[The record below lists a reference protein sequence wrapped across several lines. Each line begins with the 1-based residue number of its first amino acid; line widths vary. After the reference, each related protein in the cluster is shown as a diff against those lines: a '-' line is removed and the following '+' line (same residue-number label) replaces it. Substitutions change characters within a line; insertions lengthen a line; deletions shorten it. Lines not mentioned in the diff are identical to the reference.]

1 MNKELIDKNI
11 CEFMHW
17 LRGENILA
25 QEYCYDEN
33 KYSDWSKVPMD
44 SKWDYSNIYKP
55 RFVIN
60 KQIYRIKNSSHRRKE
75 NRNIRRRR

>member
-25 QEYCYDEN
+25 QEYCYD
-33 KYSDWSKVPMD
+33 
-44 SKWDYSNIYKP
+44 
-55 RFVIN
+55 
-60 KQIYRIKNSSHRRKE
+60 KN
-75 NRNIRRRR
+75 

>member
-17 LRGENILA
+17 LRGGNILA

-33 KYSDWSKVPMD
+33 KYSDLSKVTMD
-44 SKWDYSNIYKP
+44 SKWDYSK
-55 RFVIN
+55 
-60 KQIYRIKNSSHRRKE
+60 RIKIVFILQINFH
-75 NRNIRRRR
+75 

>member
-17 LRGENILA
+17 LREGNILA

-33 KYSDWSKVPMD
+33 KYS
-44 SKWDYSNIYKP
+44 YE
-55 RFVIN
+55 N
-60 KQIYRIKNSSHRRKE
+60 KELLKEVNE
-75 NRNIRRRR
+75 NR

>member
-17 LRGENILA
+17 LRGGNILA

-33 KYSDWSKVPMD
+33 KYSNPYYG
-44 SKWDYSNIYKP
+44 KW
-55 RFVIN
+55 R
-60 KQIYRIKNSSHRRKE
+60 NSF
-75 NRNIRRRR
+75 NYYQWIPWGT

>member
-17 LRGENILA
+17 LRGGNILA

-33 KYSDWSKVPMD
+33 KYSDWSKVPSD
-44 SKWDYSNIYKP
+44 SKWDYSK
-55 RFVIN
+55 
-60 KQIYRIKNSSHRRKE
+60 
-75 NRNIRRRR
+75 RNLN